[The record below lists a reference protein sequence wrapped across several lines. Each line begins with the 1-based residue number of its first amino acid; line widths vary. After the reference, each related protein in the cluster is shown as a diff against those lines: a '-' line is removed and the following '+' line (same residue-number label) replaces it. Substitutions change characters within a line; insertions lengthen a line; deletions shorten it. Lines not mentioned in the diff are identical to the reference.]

1 MFDSYGRVIDY
12 LRISITDRC
21 NLRCTYCMPCGSF
34 KPVTRQQILS
44 FEEILVAVNAAA
56 GLGISKVRLTGGEP
70 LTRRGVVG
78 LVRSIA
84 AVPGIFT
91 VAMTTNGV
99 LLPQFAGELK
109 AAGLNVVNVSLDT
122 LDPEKF
128 RRMTQRAQLQNVID
142 GILSARDAGI
152 QRIKV
157 NTVVGP
163 ETSSEELEAIRTF
176 CDTNGLIH
184 QSIALYNL
192 EAEKHDNHD
201 CDRPL
206 PCEECNRIRLLS
218 TGILKPCLHSN
229 EEVRFDP
236 ENPRHSII
244 RTVALKPERGTVCT
258 NRSMVEIGG

>member
-21 NLRCTYCMPCGSF
+21 NLRCSYCMPCGSF
-34 KPVTRQQILS
+34 KSITPQRILS
-44 FEEILVAVNAAA
+44 FEEILAAVSAAA
-56 GLGISKVRLTGGEP
+56 DLGINKVRLTGGEP
-70 LTRRGVVG
+70 LTRRGVVE
-78 LVRSIA
+78 LVQSIA

-99 LLPQFAGELK
+99 LLPRFARELK
-109 AAGLNVVNVSLDT
+109 VAGLNVVNVSLDT

-128 RRMTQRAQLQNVID
+128 RHITRCGQLQSVID
-142 GILSARDAGI
+142 GILCARDAGI
-152 QRIKV
+152 ERIKV

-163 ETSSEELEAIRTF
+163 ETSSKELEAIRAF
-176 CDTNGLIH
+176 CDANGLIH
-184 QSIALYNL
+184 QRIALYSL

-229 EEVRFDP
+229 EEVVFDP
-236 ENPRHSII
+236 ENPRRSIM
-244 RTVALKPERGTVCT
+244 RTVALKPEHGTVCT